1 MVSDIA
7 VVVLNYGDPS
17 DTINLVDR
25 LRQVPEVT
33 TVVVVDNLSSIAN
46 RDRLRRHL
54 AVLGEEG
61 IHFLPLSTNG
71 GYAAGNNAGLR
82 HAFDVLGVDFAL
94 VMNPDID
101 LLPGF
106 RITLPREYAS
116 RALIFTGVVSQHD
129 REYSVLRFV
138 PTMVRSFAQDDS
150 AGDYPRY
157 VSGCCFGITRAMW
170 HAFGGFW
177 EGYFLQFEELDFIYR
192 YRQQFGRFPE
202 VLVDRGILVRHYE
215 GGSTG
220 SAPLRSSPFND
231 YWSARSRTL
240 FYKRFLRWL
249 LPVAISYNLSK
260 AAICLLTRRGANAVS
275 VINGTRDGLF
285 KF

>member
-1 MVSDIA
+1 MSDIA
-7 VVVLNYGDPS
+7 VVVLNYGDPA

-33 TVVVVDNLSSIAN
+33 AVVVVDNLSSTAN
-46 RDRLRRHL
+46 RDRLARHL
-54 AVLGEEG
+54 AVRGKEG
-61 IHFLPLSTNG
+61 IHFLPLPANG

-94 VMNPDID
+94 VLNPDID

-106 RITLPREYAS
+106 RFTLPREYAS
-116 RALIFTGVVSQHD
+116 RSLIFTGVVSQHD
-129 REYSVLRFV
+129 REYSVLRFMPV
-138 PTMVRSFAQDDS
+138 MVRSFAQDRSDS
-150 AGDYPRY
+150 DHPQY

-170 HAFGGFW
+170 QTFGGFW

-192 YRQQFGRFPE
+192 YRQKFGRFPE
-202 VLVDRGILVRHYE
+202 VAVDRGIVVRHHE

-231 YWSARSRTL
+231 YWSTRSRTL
-240 FYKRFLRWL
+240 FYKRFLRSL
-249 LPVAISYNLSK
+249 MPIAIIYNLSK
-260 AAICLLTRRGANAVS
+260 AVICLLTRRSANAVS

-285 KF
+285 KV